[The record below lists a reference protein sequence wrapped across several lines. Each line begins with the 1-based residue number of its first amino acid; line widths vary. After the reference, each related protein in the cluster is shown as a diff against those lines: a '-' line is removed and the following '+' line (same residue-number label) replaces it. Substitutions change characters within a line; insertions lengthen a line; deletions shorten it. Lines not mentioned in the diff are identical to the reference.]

1 MYSIN
6 SKNVLS
12 MSKGEIYA
20 RRSPINMA
28 SLGTYQGGLT
38 AEQFLFSEIRIV
50 SQMYLD
56 GVSTEKIVQR
66 AKEENLNQRRL

>member
-1 MYSIN
+1 
-6 SKNVLS
+6 
-12 MSKGEIYA
+12 
-20 RRSPINMA
+20 MA

-66 AKEENLNQRRL
+66 AEEENLNQRRL